1 MRSLIMING
10 ISILLF
16 FMLVFSCSNKK
27 NSEEETKGD
36 TTHVFAAKDFA
47 MGVDLSYVN
56 QVEDHGGVYRDS
68 SQVRDPFAILKS
80 HGANY
85 VRVRL
90 WHNPVWIRDVY
101 KDPQTTLYSGY
112 SEVEKTVSRAK
123 SLGMAVNLD
132 IHYSDFWA
140 DPGRQEP
147 PAAWDKIKDLQ
158 VLKDSV
164 YNYTFSILRKL
175 ANKGL
180 MPDMVQIGN
189 EINCGLMMT
198 GTKPNFPDLNGCNNQ
213 WQNLGAI
220 LNSGIKAVRDASA
233 NSPVKPLVALH
244 VADPKNIEWW
254 FGKVTTSGN
263 VTDFDVIGFSYY
275 PLWHTSVSFASLPAL
290 ITKMKTTYGKKVMI
304 LETGYPWATGGSDNY
319 GNQFGS
325 QTPLPDFP
333 FTPDGQYS
341 FMKSLTQAVIT
352 AGGTG
357 IMYWE
362 PAWITSQMKDSWGTG
377 SSWENVTFFDF
388 QGNAL
393 PVMGYMNWKYEL

>member
-1 MRSLIMING
+1 MKSLVFIHTAF
-10 ISILLF
+10 ILLF
-16 FMLVFSCSNKK
+16 FLSGSSCGKK
-27 NSEEETKGD
+27 NNPDDEIKKD
-36 TTHVFAAKDFA
+36 TIHYFSAKDFA

-68 SQVRDPFAILKS
+68 NQVRDPFANLKS

-90 WHNPVWIRDVY
+90 WHNPVWIRDAY
-101 KDPQTTLYSGY
+101 KDPQKTLYSAY
-112 SEVEKTVSRAK
+112 DDVEKTVSRAK
-123 SLGMAVNLD
+123 KLGMAVDLD

-147 PAAWDKIKDLQ
+147 PAAWEKIKDLQ

-164 YNYTFSILRKL
+164 YNYTFSLLRKL
-175 ANKGL
+175 DSKGL
-180 MPDMVQIGN
+180 MPEMVQIGN
-189 EINCGLMMT
+189 EINCGMLMT
-198 GTKPNFPDLNGCNNQ
+198 GTKPGFPDLNGCNNQ
-213 WQNLGAI
+213 WQNLGVI

-233 NSPVKPLVALH
+233 NSTVKSLIALH

-254 FGKVTTSGN
+254 FGKVTSGGN
-263 VTDFDVIGFSYY
+263 VTDFDIIGFSYY
-275 PLWHTSVSFASLPAL
+275 PLWHTTVSFATLPAL

-304 LETGYPWATGGSDNY
+304 LETGYPWATGGSDTY

-333 FTPDGQYS
+333 FTPDGQYR

-362 PAWITSQMKDSWGTG
+362 PAWISSQLTDPWGKG
-377 SSWENVTFFDF
+377 SSWENVTFYDF

-393 PVMGYMNWKYEL
+393 PVVGYMNFKYEL

>member
-1 MRSLIMING
+1 MRSLLLTNAVF
-10 ISILLF
+10 ILLF
-16 FMLVFSCSNKK
+16 VLMGFSCSNK
-27 NSEEETKGD
+27 NNPDEETNGD
-36 TTHVFAAKDFA
+36 TTHVFAPKDFA
-47 MGVDLSYVN
+47 MGVDLSYVK

-68 SQVRDPFAILKS
+68 NQIRDPFAILKS

-90 WHNPVWIRDVY
+90 WHNPVWIRDAY
-101 KDPQTTLYSGY
+101 KDPKMNLYSDFAD
-112 SEVEKTVSRAK
+112 VEKTISRAK
-123 SLGMAVNLD
+123 NLGMAVDLD

-164 YNYTFSILRKL
+164 YNYTFSLLRKL
-175 ANKGL
+175 DSKGV
-180 MPDMVQIGN
+180 MPEMVQIGN
-189 EINCGLMMT
+189 EPNCGLMMT
-198 GTKPNFPDLNGCNNQ
+198 GTKPNFPDLNGCNDQ
-213 WQNLGAI
+213 WQNLGVI

-233 NSPVKPLVALH
+233 SSALKPLIALH

-254 FGKVTTSGN
+254 FGKVTASGN
-263 VTDFDVIGFSYY
+263 VTDFDIIGFSYY
-275 PLWHTSVSFASLPAL
+275 PLWHTNVSFTSLPAL

-304 LETGYPWATGGSDNY
+304 LETGYPWSTTGSDSY

-325 QTPLPDFP
+325 QAPLADFP
-333 FTPDGQYS
+333 FTADGQYR

-362 PAWITSQMKDSWGTG
+362 PAWISSQLKDPWGTG

-388 QGNAL
+388 EGNSL
-393 PVMGYMNWKYEL
+393 PVVGYMNWKYKL